1 MELFEPANEVLP
13 RLWLGNIRAASDT
26 NFLNQH
32 HISAVFNCTKDLP
45 FAPGAQRKYRLP
57 VDDNLEDEEIRNMEL
72 WAPEVVML
80 ALQEYGRGGRLLV
93 HCAAGMQRSAA
104 VVAMMLIVLKNIH
117 ADEAMAFVQQQR
129 TVAFRPSA
137 NFKRAIYAFDKYYH
151 GTILPAVLAEKKNA

>member
-1 MELFEPANEVLP
+1 M
-13 RLWLGNIRAASDT
+13 
-26 NFLNQH
+26 
-32 HISAVFNCTKDLP
+32 
-45 FAPGAQRKYRLP
+45 
-57 VDDNLEDEEIRNMEL
+57 DDNLEDDEIRNMEL

-80 ALQEYGRGGRLLV
+80 ALQEYGSSGRLLV

-129 TVAFRPSA
+129 SVAFRPSA

-151 GTILPAVLAEKKNA
+151 STVLPSVLAEKKNA